1 MPKLSKY
8 HPIRR
13 PTPVLARLVRRK
25 PKKSKQSDRIDK
37 IKYHAR
43 ILGNEI
49 KKLLKPKGKK

>member
-1 MPKLSKY
+1 MPKLTKY

-13 PTPVLARLVRRK
+13 PTSELAKLIRRK

-49 KKLLKPKGKK
+49 KKLLKPKK